1 MRRIFQWIDDF
12 FGTSKTKSQRATTSQ
27 VVYAVNETNT
37 PIFVEV
43 DKVSGSLQESLLSW
57 LLDIEP
63 DQLKKT
69 DEHARAIVAQ
79 LGSRISSGKLEELPR
94 QPLILPKL
102 LRALSKENSNR
113 QKLVSIILKDP
124 ALTNRVLQVANSPFF
139 RSGDQHIESVDQ
151 AVFLLGHRGIR
162 NVVSASIMQPMLA
175 ARDNAEALFSERV
188 WQWGMTCARSAEAV
202 ATSKGLDSGAHFLL
216 GLLPALSY
224 ITLRRE
230 AQRLYKD
237 LCNREELPPGLFLVV
252 ISQFDWATARIVA
265 QKWSLPSSFQAS
277 LPPTKRP
284 TPTQS
289 STPLCNGI
297 MLGTR
302 EILRHANHPTLT
314 EEELRQVLL
323 LEKPQFDRIRGAI
336 AGILKKEASPA
347 L

>member
-1 MRRIFQWIDDF
+1 MRSIIQWIDDF
-12 FGTSKTKSQRATTSQ
+12 FGISKTKSQRATTSQ

-37 PIFVEV
+37 PILVEV
-43 DKVSGSLQESLLSW
+43 DEVSGSLQKSLLSW
-57 LLDIEP
+57 LLNVEP
-63 DQLKKT
+63 NQLEET

-79 LGSRISSGKLEELPR
+79 LESRITSDKLEELPR
-94 QPLILPKL
+94 RPMILPML
-102 LRALSKENSNR
+102 LQSLSKEKSDR
-113 QKLVSIILKDP
+113 RDLVSIILKDP

-139 RSGDQHIESVDQ
+139 RPGDQNIGSVDQ
-151 AVFLLGHRGIR
+151 AVFLLGHRGIK

-175 ARDNAEALFSERV
+175 ARDNAEVLFNERV

-237 LCNREELPPGLFLVV
+237 RCNREELPPGLFLAV
-252 ISQFDWATARIVA
+252 INQFDWATARIVA

-277 LPPTKRP
+277 LPPTKRL
-284 TPTQS
+284 TPPQS

-336 AGILKKEASPA
+336 AGMLEKEASPA